1 MYCIFAYSLPGAG
14 LALTIRHVEHRDHPR
29 GSPPPPQLVRH
40 KPVPL
45 GPHAST
51 FCGGTSESDRGDAG
65 GAAVFGFLLAVVM
78 GMTMVMAVLV
88 SADGGRAIGGLVV
101 ALTAQA
107 LAAASFAAAAAED
120 RPASWGRAA

>member
-88 SADGGRAIGGLVV
+88 SADGGRAIGGLG
-101 ALTAQA
+101 
-107 LAAASFAAAAAED
+107 
-120 RPASWGRAA
+120 GRGDHSAM

>member
-78 GMTMVMAVLV
+78 AFCHV
-88 SADGGRAIGGLVV
+88 VV